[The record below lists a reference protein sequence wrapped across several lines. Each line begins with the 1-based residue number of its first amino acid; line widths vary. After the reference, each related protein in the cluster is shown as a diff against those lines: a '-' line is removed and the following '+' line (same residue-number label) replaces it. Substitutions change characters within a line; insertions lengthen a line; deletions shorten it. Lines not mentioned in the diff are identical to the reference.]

1 MKKFFKSTMV
11 RIVLVLLIILVIGFV
26 WFLSQLPKVGPTH
39 VQLTEN
45 AVGVVSGNS
54 YVWIIRTPH
63 GAILV
68 DTGMDPQAATV
79 IDELKAHAL
88 DQEDVHTIL
97 LTHGHL
103 DHWIGTAAFPETR
116 VMVGP
121 GDAALVRRERMPK
134 GTLTRLFGGF
144 YSNINPPVNLK
155 ELKGDEILTID
166 GESFQVI
173 SLPGHTPGSVAY
185 LWRDILFSGDSLMG
199 RSEGVFISPS
209 FFSDDTAL
217 NRKAIIKLLPLS
229 FSRVADGHTG
239 VVKNAHRKLE
249 TYLAK
254 Q

>member
-1 MKKFFKSTMV
+1 MKKFFKSTIV
-11 RIVLVLLIILVIGFV
+11 RIILVFLIVIVIGFV
-26 WFLSQLPKVGPTH
+26 WLFSKMPKMGPNRI
-39 VQLTEN
+39 QLTEN
-45 AVGVVSGNS
+45 SVGVVSGNS

-79 IDELKAHAL
+79 IAELKAQAL
-88 DQEDVHTIL
+88 DPEDVHTIL

-134 GTLTRLFGGF
+134 GTLTRLMGGF
-144 YSNINPPVNLK
+144 YSGIGPPLNLQ
-155 ELKGDEILTID
+155 ELKGNETLDID

-185 LWRDILFSGDSLMG
+185 LWHDILFSGDSLMG
-199 RSEGVFISPS
+199 RGDGVFISPS
-209 FFSDDTAL
+209 FFSDDTDL
-217 NRKAIIKLLPLS
+217 NRESIKKLLPLS
-229 FSRVADGHTG
+229 FSRAADGHTG
-239 VVKNAHRKLE
+239 VVEDAHRKLE
-249 TYLAK
+249 TYLAR
-254 Q
+254 